1 MKRKLIFSIL
11 ALVLILSLVVIPGCA
26 EEKEKHAILSWGQW
40 SGEYMPLYVSKILL
54 EDELGYTTEIAD
66 LSVPASWAAIS
77 AGEVDLFFSDW
88 QPNQIDLKEKY
99 AGQIEEFSL
108 LYANNLQGWM
118 VPKWVSE
125 QYGIT
130 SVSDLNDPEIARMFD
145 IDDDNIGDV
154 LGCDA
159 AWKCAAITD
168 EEIAGYGLADL
179 YEQKYGAE
187 AMITAAIEGAMK
199 KNEPVLFYM
208 YTPNPFFVRYPV
220 GESIVWLDDPK
231 DFWPVADAYAISSV
245 DWIKNNPEAIKLL
258 EKVEFE
264 TADVGWMMAQI
275 EEKGD
280 SAEVLETAAREWMA
294 AHQTEV
300 DSWLAVIK

>member
-130 SVSDLNDPEIARMFD
+130 SVSDLNDPEIAKMFD

-208 YTPNPFFVRYPV
+208 YTPNPFFVRYPA
-220 GESIVWLDDPK
+220 GESVVWLDDPK
-231 DFWPVADAYAISSV
+231 DFWPAADVYAISSV
-245 DWIKNNPEAIKLL
+245 EWIKNNPEAIKLL
-258 EKVEFE
+258 EKVEFDP
-264 TADVGWMMAQI
+264 ADIGWIMAQV

-280 SAEVLETAAREWMA
+280 SPEALEAAAREWMA
-294 AHQTEV
+294 AHQTAI
-300 DSWLAVIK
+300 DSWIAAAK